1 VAWSTGPTPEQTL
14 RFLDLYP
21 EVTLEQID
29 KIAAQAMQLPGYKEK
44 FARLGA
50 EIVESAT
57 SRRVSHLNPSR

>member
-1 VAWSTGPTPEQTL
+1 
-14 RFLDLYP
+14 
-21 EVTLEQID
+21 VTLEQID